1 MPATTTATTTKIARA
16 LAALLVLI
24 TLTLPNH
31 THAAMP
37 ITIVSVADA
46 TDWRKDLVSIV
57 SLDTD
62 GDGQAD
68 RTIAVDRSIT
78 NRAVPRLGAATI
90 VAEPTYTLWVIQ
102 SGPGT
107 LQQGQTTW
115 AFRNQ

>member
-1 MPATTTATTTKIARA
+1 MPATTTATTTKIAPA
-16 LAALLVLI
+16 LTALLVLI
-24 TLTLPNH
+24 TLTLPSY
-31 THAAMP
+31 THAATP

-46 TDWRKDLVSIV
+46 SDWRKDLVSIV

-68 RTIAVDRSIT
+68 RTIAVDRPIT
-78 NRAVPRLGAATI
+78 NRAVPHSGAAI
-90 VAEPTYTLWVIQ
+90 IPAEPTYTFWVIQ

-107 LQQGQTTW
+107 LQQGQATW